1 MLKISV
7 FFVIVS
13 NIAYRL
19 NPVTFHKLQCPLS
32 FGKEL
37 NTMNS
42 VNLLFGNKTI
52 NQSLRFSQI
61 LSQSLESVSYSLQ
74 EFATSPEFMEKMRL
88 AFGDSFVTVTA
99 LNLAQDWQKG
109 SITGLPLRFLLLR
122 PLMVLMP
129 DMLVGQRRF
138 IYLKNF
144 SVRIPFQ

>member
-1 MLKISV
+1 
-7 FFVIVS
+7 
-13 NIAYRL
+13 
-19 NPVTFHKLQCPLS
+19 
-32 FGKEL
+32 
-37 NTMNS
+37 MNS